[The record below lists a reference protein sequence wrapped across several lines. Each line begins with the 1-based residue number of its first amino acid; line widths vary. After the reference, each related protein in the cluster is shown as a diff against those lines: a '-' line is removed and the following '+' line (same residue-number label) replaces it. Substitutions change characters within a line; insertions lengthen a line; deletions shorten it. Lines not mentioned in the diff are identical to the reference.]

1 MNGAPARPAEPP
13 EQVVERARR
22 QRQRRDMLVQ
32 MTALGLE
39 VSAAVLGGLACGY
52 YLDEW
57 LGTSPWGVLVLTL
70 GGMVTAFSRLL
81 ALTRRFDALQRKDDR
96 A

>member
-1 MNGAPARPAEPP
+1 VKPTDPRAPEPP
-13 EQVVERARR
+13 EKVLERAER
-22 QRQRRDMLVQ
+22 QRQRRDVLVQ

-39 VSAAVLGGLACGY
+39 VSGAVLGGLAGGY

-70 GGMVTAFSRLL
+70 GGMVTAFTRLF
-81 ALTRRFDALQRKDDR
+81 ALTRRFDALRRRDDR

>member
-1 MNGAPARPAEPP
+1 MKRDSSRAAETP
-13 EQVVERARR
+13 ERVVERAKRR
-22 QRQRRDMLVQ
+22 RQRRDMLVQ

-70 GGMVTAFSRLL
+70 GGMVTAFSRLFT
-81 ALTRRFDALQRKDDR
+81 LTRRFDALRRKDDR